1 MSLAATRA
9 DVNAFESY
17 LTYYLYCDAPGLR
30 NSFIIKESTHM
41 VDGIGGGTWEGSI
54 LMSKLVEAVNVDSGH
69 RIIELGCG
77 AGLSGIVAAIRGSKT
92 EISDRVV
99 DLAAENIAYC
109 RNQLET
115 EPQGLH
121 DKNGVPS
128 KEETKFDIRAYELA
142 WGLDDHMENRIDYP
156 DLILGSEIT
165 CLRKQQPNLMRTID
179 KLTGPRT
186 VVLLSFDDLPMP
198 ISGKNE
204 SDRENSD
211 FTGSKCAV
219 NTVSL
224 YEREFDDRMSAA
236 GFNRTVVCTAAVD
249 WVKENVAEGNGSIV
263 STLNSTEGMGNPVQF
278 EPTAVHASFSCV
290 TGTSRKT
297 STDTKKLKKSHAVVH
312 DITNQHYN
320 NLDSVSFPC
329 LLDTTCNKNGPY
341 GKLPLYPDLCDEA
354 AHLFQHLHQ
363 PLLVTSHHV
372 HHITAYYRPPA
383 VSTCTRCHKSY
394 IIVLKRDKIRRSKL
408 EDQSGESAAVVDD
421 CGFCD

>member
-9 DVNAFESY
+9 GINAFESY
-17 LTYYLYCDAPGLR
+17 LTYYLFCDAPGLR

-54 LMSKLVEAVNVDSGH
+54 LMSKLVEAVKVDSGH
-69 RIIELGCG
+69 RIVELGCG

-109 RNQLET
+109 RNQLKT
-115 EPQGLH
+115 EPQALH
-121 DKNGVPS
+121 DKDGMPS
-128 KEETKFDIRAYELA
+128 REETKFDICAYELA
-142 WGLDDHMENRIDYP
+142 WGLDDQMENRIDYP

-179 KLTGPRT
+179 MLAGPRT
-186 VVLLSFDDLPMP
+186 VVMLSFDDLPMP
-198 ISGKNE
+198 TSGKNE
-204 SDRENSD
+204 GDRENSD
-211 FTGSKCAV
+211 CTSSSKCAV

-249 WVKENVAEGNGSIV
+249 WVKESVAERKGSIV
-263 STLNSTEGMGNPVQF
+263 STRSSNEGNTVQF
-278 EPTAVHASFSCV
+278 NMEHPSSSCV
-290 TGTSRKT
+290 TGTSRNIN
-297 STDTKKLKKSHAVVH
+297 TDTVNLKKSHALVH
-312 DITNQHYN
+312 DITDQHYN

-329 LLDTTCNKNGPY
+329 LLDTTRNKNGPY
-341 GKLPLYPDLCDEA
+341 GQLPLCPDLCDEA
-354 AHLFQHLHQ
+354 AHLFQHLCQ

-372 HHITAYYRPPA
+372 HHITAYYRPTA

-408 EDQSGESAAVVDD
+408 EDQSGESTAVVDE

>member
-9 DVNAFESY
+9 ELNAFESY
-17 LTYYLYCDAPGLR
+17 LTYFLFCDAPGLR

-54 LMSKLVEAVNVDSGH
+54 LMSKLVEAINVDTEH
-69 RIIELGCG
+69 RIVELGCG

-99 DLAAENIAYC
+99 DLAEENIAYC
-109 RNQLET
+109 RNQIET
-115 EPQGLH
+115 ERQGLY
-121 DKNGVPS
+121 DTGILPS
-128 KEETKFDIRAYELA
+128 REETKFDIRAYELA
-142 WGLDDHMENRIDYP
+142 WGLDDQMENRKNDP

-165 CLRKQQPNLMRTID
+165 CLRKQQQDLMRTID
-179 KLTGPRT
+179 MLAGQKS

-198 ISGKNE
+198 TSGKNE
-204 SDRENSD
+204 SERENSD
-211 FTGSKCAV
+211 FTSSKCTV

-224 YEREFDDRMSAA
+224 YEREFENRMSAA
-236 GFNRTVVCTAAVD
+236 GFNRAVVCTAAVD
-249 WVKENVAEGNGSIV
+249 WVKGNVAEGSIV
-263 STLNSTEGMGNPVQF
+263 STPSSTEGMGNAVQF
-278 EPTAVHASFSCV
+278 TLEHASSSCV
-290 TGTSRKT
+290 TGTSRNIH
-297 STDTKKLKKSHAVVH
+297 TDTRNLKKSHAVIH

-329 LLDTTCNKNGPY
+329 LIDTACNKNY
-341 GKLPLYPDLCDEA
+341 RCNEA

-372 HHITAYYRPPA
+372 HHITAYYRPTA

-394 IIVLKRDKIRRSKL
+394 FIVLKRDKIRRSKL
-408 EDQSGESAAVVDD
+408 EDQSGESTAVVDE